1 MRIGQKVVCIDD
13 SIKPGKEA
21 FVRNV
26 YKQWIK
32 EGETYTI
39 RDIIDND
46 DIVTGILLKEV
57 VNMPIYIHL
66 IDDIQEPAFRMERFK
81 ELDEFEEEEELEE
94 VVALDL
100 NSDVFQ
106 NLKYPLLTPYIKKNA
121 D

>member
-57 VNMPIYIHL
+57 INMPIYIHL

-81 ELDEFEEEEELEE
+81 ELDEFEETEKLEE
-94 VVALDL
+94 VAVLDL
-100 NSDVFQ
+100 ANDNFRD
-106 NLKYPLLTPYIKKNA
+106 LKYPLLTPYTTQNEH
-121 D
+121 

>member
-57 VNMPIYIHL
+57 INMPIYIHL

-81 ELDEFEEEEELEE
+81 ELDEFEETEELEE
-94 VVALDL
+94 VAVLDL
-100 NSDVFQ
+100 ANDNFRD
-106 NLKYPLLTPYIKKNA
+106 LKYPLLTPYTTQNEH
-121 D
+121 